1 MPHRGQFIVDI
12 VEIDANAVHQPSKP
26 GDEVV
31 VVLNGILRLTTDA
44 DGDVQDILAG
54 EAVLIPAGWA
64 GLYRVIGERGRF
76 RELAIVPHD
85 YFDPGVAPPPNDKRP
100 LRLDFPSAPGR
111 HQLHR
116 GCYEV
121 EMVDLATAERG
132 SVTTSSE
139 EIIRVLAGTLKL
151 IAGGASQTFAAGS
164 VLVLPVDFHGDAE
177 TSAGYRSMNLRWI
190 G

>member
-76 RELAIVPHD
+76 RELASVPHD
-85 YFDPGVAPPPNDKRP
+85 YFDPGVAP
-100 LRLDFPSAPGR
+100 LRSDE
-111 HQLHR
+111 H
-116 GCYEV
+116 
-121 EMVDLATAERG
+121 
-132 SVTTSSE
+132 TSEFQS
-139 EIIRVLAGTLKL
+139 L
-151 IAGGASQTFAAGS
+151 
-164 VLVLPVDFHGDAE
+164 
-177 TSAGYRSMNLRWI
+177 LRI
-190 G
+190 S

>member
-1 MPHRGQFIVDI
+1 MPHRGQVIVDI

-76 RELAIVPHD
+76 RELA
-85 YFDPGVAPPPNDKRP
+85 GVDRKSGG
-100 LRLDFPSAPGR
+100 LGK
-111 HQLHR
+111 
-116 GCYEV
+116 G
-121 EMVDLATAERG
+121 G
-132 SVTTSSE
+132 SV
-139 EIIRVLAGTLKL
+139 RVAIGGGRL
-151 IAGGASQTFAAGS
+151 IKKQNIKQKRKT
-164 VLVLPVDFHGDAE
+164 
-177 TSAGYRSMNLRWI
+177 
-190 G
+190 